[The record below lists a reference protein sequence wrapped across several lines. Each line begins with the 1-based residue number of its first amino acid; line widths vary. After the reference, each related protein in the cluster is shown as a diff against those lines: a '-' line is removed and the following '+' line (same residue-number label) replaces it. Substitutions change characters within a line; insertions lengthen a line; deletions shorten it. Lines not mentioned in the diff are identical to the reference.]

1 MKCCKYNKNQ
11 CVTIGKLFINEYCSN
26 HVNIFY
32 CNTCYHDINI
42 PKLCKKCCKFITKIN
57 LNKK

>member
-1 MKCCKYNKNQ
+1 MKCFNCN
-11 CVTIGKLFINEYCSN
+11 INECCTEN
-26 HVNIFY
+26 FNIFY